1 MHRKG
6 PEIGLDGLRES
17 GLVAVAEQKF
27 MNTWGWPYGVGDI
40 GRVSAAQNARGRELY
55 LVI

>member
-1 MHRKG
+1 MVCGR
-6 PEIGLDGLRES
+6 
-17 GLVAVAEQKF
+17 VARSRRLNENL
-27 MNTWGWPYGVGDI
+27 MNTWGWPYKAGPWLYGVGDI